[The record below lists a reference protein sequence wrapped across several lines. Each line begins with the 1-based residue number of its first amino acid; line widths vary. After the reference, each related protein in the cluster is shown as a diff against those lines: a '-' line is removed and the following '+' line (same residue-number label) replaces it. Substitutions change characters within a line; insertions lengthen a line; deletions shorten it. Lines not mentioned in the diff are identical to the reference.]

1 MDLMVNYN
9 EGCVIRIGKI
19 MKMILNF
26 EILLVCCIV
35 LVSCSS
41 KSLVSVE
48 PVANTDSKISAMR
61 KHIEQLNQEN
71 RQLADR
77 LDKLEKQSNLRIIS
91 GPPWERREKKQ
102 ERYDRD
108 RLGSRRRSGSY
119 GGYYVANPKSFQTK
133 NNKPW
138 KEARRRPPV
147 GRANGVKV
155 HKKNIWSRAT
165 NSNGEKD

>member
-1 MDLMVNYN
+1 MTNYN
-9 EGCVIRIGKI
+9 ERRVIRIGKI
-19 MKMILNF
+19 MKTILNL

-48 PVANTDSKISAMR
+48 PVANTDSKISVMR
-61 KHIEQLNQEN
+61 KRIEQLNQEN

-77 LDKLEKQSNLRIIS
+77 LDELEKQSYIRIIS
-91 GPPWERREKKQ
+91 GPPWERREKQQ

-108 RLGSRRRSGSY
+108 RLGPGRRSGSY
-119 GGYYVANPKSFQTK
+119 GGYYVANPKSFQKK

-138 KEARRRPPV
+138 KEARQRPPV
-147 GRANGVKV
+147 GRVNGVKV
-155 HKKNIWSRAT
+155 HKKNIWSRTT
-165 NSNGEKD
+165 NSNEEKD

>member
-1 MDLMVNYN
+1 MTNYN
-9 EGCVIRIGKI
+9 ERRVIRIGKI
-19 MKMILNF
+19 MKTILNL

-48 PVANTDSKISAMR
+48 PVANTDSKISVMR
-61 KHIEQLNQEN
+61 KRIEQLNQEN

-77 LDKLEKQSNLRIIS
+77 LDELEKQSNLRIIS
-91 GPPWERREKKQ
+91 GPPWERREKQQ

-108 RLGSRRRSGSY
+108 RLGPGRRSGSY
-119 GGYYVANPKSFQTK
+119 GGYYVANPKSFEKK

-138 KEARRRPPV
+138 KEARQRPPV
-147 GRANGVKV
+147 GRVNGVKV
-155 HKKNIWSRAT
+155 HKKNIWSRTT
-165 NSNGEKD
+165 NSNEEKD

>member
-1 MDLMVNYN
+1 MTNYN
-9 EGCVIRIGKI
+9 ERRVIRIGKI
-19 MKMILNF
+19 MKTILNL

-48 PVANTDSKISAMR
+48 PVANTDSKISVMR
-61 KHIEQLNQEN
+61 KRIEQLNQEN

-77 LDKLEKQSNLRIIS
+77 LDELEKQSNLRIIS
-91 GPPWERREKKQ
+91 GPPWERREKRQ

-108 RLGSRRRSGSY
+108 RLGPGRRSGSY
-119 GGYYVANPKSFQTK
+119 GGYYVANPKSFQKK

-138 KEARRRPPV
+138 KEARQRPPV
-147 GRANGVKV
+147 GRVNGVKV
-155 HKKNIWSRAT
+155 HKKNSWSRTT

>member
-1 MDLMVNYN
+1 MTNYN
-9 EGCVIRIGKI
+9 ERRVIRIGKI
-19 MKMILNF
+19 MKTILNL

-48 PVANTDSKISAMR
+48 PVANTDSKISVMR
-61 KHIEQLNQEN
+61 KRIEQLNQEN

-77 LDKLEKQSNLRIIS
+77 LDELEKQSNLRIIS
-91 GPPWERREKKQ
+91 GPPWERRKKQQ

-108 RLGSRRRSGSY
+108 RLGPGRRSGSY
-119 GGYYVANPKSFQTK
+119 GGYYVANPKSFQKK

-138 KEARRRPPV
+138 KEARQRPPV
-147 GRANGVKV
+147 GRVNGVKV
-155 HKKNIWSRAT
+155 HKKNIWSRTT
-165 NSNGEKD
+165 NSNEEKD

>member
-1 MDLMVNYN
+1 MTNYN
-9 EGCVIRIGKI
+9 ERRVIRIGKI
-19 MKMILNF
+19 MKTILNL

-48 PVANTDSKISAMR
+48 PVANTDSKISVMR
-61 KHIEQLNQEN
+61 KRIEQLNQEN

-77 LDKLEKQSNLRIIS
+77 LDELEKQSNLRIIS
-91 GPPWERREKKQ
+91 GPPWERREERQ

-108 RLGSRRRSGSY
+108 RLGPGRRSGLY
-119 GGYYVANPKSFQTK
+119 GGYYVANPKSFQKK

-138 KEARRRPPV
+138 KEARQRPPV
-147 GRANGVKV
+147 GRVNGVKV
-155 HKKNIWSRAT
+155 HKKNIWSRTT
-165 NSNGEKD
+165 NSNEEKD

>member
-1 MDLMVNYN
+1 MTNYN
-9 EGCVIRIGKI
+9 ERRVIRIGKI
-19 MKMILNF
+19 MKTILNL

-48 PVANTDSKISAMR
+48 PVANTDSKISVMR
-61 KHIEQLNQEN
+61 KRIEQLNQEN

-77 LDKLEKQSNLRIIS
+77 LDELEKQSNLRIIS
-91 GPPWERREKKQ
+91 GPPWERREKQQ

-108 RLGSRRRSGSY
+108 RLGPGRRSGSY
-119 GGYYVANPKSFQTK
+119 GGYYVANPKSFQKK

-138 KEARRRPPV
+138 KEARQRPPV
-147 GRANGVKV
+147 GRVNGVKV
-155 HKKNIWSRAT
+155 HKKNSWSRTT
-165 NSNGEKD
+165 NSNEEKD

>member
-1 MDLMVNYN
+1 MTNYN
-9 EGCVIRIGKI
+9 ERRVIRIGKI
-19 MKMILNF
+19 MKTILNL

-48 PVANTDSKISAMR
+48 PVANTDSKISVMR
-61 KHIEQLNQEN
+61 KRIEQLNQEN

-77 LDKLEKQSNLRIIS
+77 LDELKKQSNLRIIS
-91 GPPWERREKKQ
+91 GPPWERREKQQ

-108 RLGSRRRSGSY
+108 RLGPGRRSGSY
-119 GGYYVANPKSFQTK
+119 GGYYVANPKSFQKK

-138 KEARRRPPV
+138 KEARQRPPV
-147 GRANGVKV
+147 GRVNGVKV
-155 HKKNIWSRAT
+155 HKKNSWSRTT
-165 NSNGEKD
+165 NSNEEKD